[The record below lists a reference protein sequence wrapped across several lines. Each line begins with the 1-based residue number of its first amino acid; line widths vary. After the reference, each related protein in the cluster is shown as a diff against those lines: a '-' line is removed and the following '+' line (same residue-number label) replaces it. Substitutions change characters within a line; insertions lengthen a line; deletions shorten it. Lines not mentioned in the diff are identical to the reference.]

1 MAVKDSRGRFTNPRH
16 VSVFRK
22 AGGTAMADRKF
33 PRKTLTFVLLVLTAG
48 IMVLSASR
56 SVREYLIVRL
66 RGEKTVG
73 DVIREKESAVKERLR
88 PYLEK
93 AGCSYPLRRIT
104 FLAFKQEK
112 MLELWAEEA
121 GAQRF
126 IRSYPILAASGHAGP
141 KLREGDRQVPEGF
154 YHIIAL
160 NPNGDFYLTMLI
172 DYPNSFDLK
181 NAESEKRANPGGDIC
196 IHGKAASIGCLAMGD
211 TAIEELFILVARAG
225 AENVTV
231 IISPNDLRNSEPA
244 VAGQM
249 SISWVPGLYGNI
261 KKQLS
266 NYPSAKRAISP

>member
-1 MAVKDSRGRFTNPRH
+1 MARTRFPGRAFIAVVIVLVTGFIILCTNRAL
-16 VSVFRK
+16 RQ
-22 AGGTAMADRKF
+22 
-33 PRKTLTFVLLVLTAG
+33 
-48 IMVLSASR
+48 
-56 SVREYLIVRL
+56 YLIVRL

-73 DVIREKESAVKERLR
+73 DVIREKESTVRERLR
-88 PYLEK
+88 PYLER

-231 IISPNDLRNSEPA
+231 IISPNDLRDSEPA
-244 VAGQM
+244 EAGQM